1 MTEYYRKL
9 DAVAQSRYLEKLKL
23 LGLEEKDDPYEASN
37 SCNFIDDM
45 TKWPSVEYGRIF
57 CYYIQHPGVYTR
69 RQLMQWKSLET
80 FNYFESGHVRQIK
93 VWPLSSCRKTVETEA
108 FFLTNIVG
116 AADNT
121 TVINHLSLQVFKFPK
136 TYNFVNLQCDSAA
149 VFNSV

>member
-57 CYYIQHPGVYTR
+57 CYYIQRPGVYSR
-69 RQLMQWKSLET
+69 QQLMQWKSLEA
-80 FNYFESGHVRQIK
+80 FKYFSSGHVRQIK

-108 FFLTNIVG
+108 FFLPTPLVQP
-116 AADNT
+116 T
-121 TVINHLSLQVFKFPK
+121 TQQLLTICHSRCLDFHKL
-136 TYNFVNLQCDSAA
+136 TTL
-149 VFNSV
+149 